1 MTRLELKS
9 STTTSNVRG
18 RVGGGGGG
26 HRVVTTSRLPYLLPF
41 CPFVFRLL
49 QRLKIGSP
57 GLVLK
62 LWGNLSKIKIVT
74 SQFS

>member
-1 MTRLELKS
+1 MKRLELKC

-18 RVGGGGGG
+18 RGG

-62 LWGNLSKIKIVT
+62 LLGNLSKIKIVT

>member
-18 RVGGGGGG
+18 RGGG

-41 CPFVFRLL
+41 CPFAFRLL

-62 LWGNLSKIKIVT
+62 LWGNLSKIKIVP

>member
-9 STTTSNVRG
+9 STTTLNVRG
-18 RVGGGGGG
+18 RG

>member
-1 MTRLELKS
+1 MTRLELKC
-9 STTTSNVRG
+9 STTTPNVRG
-18 RVGGGGGG
+18 SGRGGG

-49 QRLKIGSP
+49 QRSKIGSP

-62 LWGNLSKIKIVT
+62 LWGNLPKVKIVT
-74 SQFS
+74 GQFS